1 MKRMLTL
8 VLLVVFLILLSVAP
22 AGTASAKEYQ
32 FELDAKSAVLM
43 DATTGAILF
52 EQNADAALPPASVT
66 KIMTLLLVME
76 ALDSGRISLSD
87 PVSVSEAAAS
97 MGGSQV
103 FLEPGETMSV
113 EDMIK
118 CVVIASANDAA
129 YALAEHVAGSEQAFV
144 ERMNARAAELGM
156 KNTHFE
162 NTNGLDDTVTNHL
175 TSARDIAIMSREL
188 LSHPKILSY
197 TTIWQDSIRDGSF
210 TLTNTNRLVR
220 FYPGATGLKTGSTAK
235 ALFCISATAE
245 RDGTHL
251 IAVIM
256 GAPTRDIRNAEAKKL
271 LDYGFAGYTLYKAEE
286 QELPRIP
293 VAGGRSGDV
302 GIRLVPFSALLAKGE
317 EKRVEVKVVLPR
329 SVAAPIE
336 EGDIIGYAEYTV
348 DGRVIGRAD
357 ALATDSVERI
367 SYFDLL
373 YRLLSEMVGAFSEN
387 R

>member
-1 MKRMLTL
+1 
-8 VLLVVFLILLSVAP
+8 
-22 AGTASAKEYQ
+22 
-32 FELDAKSAVLM
+32 
-43 DATTGAILF
+43 
-52 EQNADAALPPASVT
+52 
-66 KIMTLLLVME
+66 
-76 ALDSGRISLSD
+76 
-87 PVSVSEAAAS
+87 
-97 MGGSQV
+97 
-103 FLEPGETMSV
+103 
-113 EDMIK
+113 
-118 CVVIASANDAA
+118 
-129 YALAEHVAGSEQAFV
+129 
-144 ERMNARAAELGM
+144 
-156 KNTHFE
+156 
-162 NTNGLDDTVTNHL
+162 
-175 TSARDIAIMSREL
+175 MSREL

-293 VAGGRSGDV
+293 AAGGRSGDV